1 MRDAQATI
9 VFLNKEKILKESG
22 QDEFLLQH
30 ILQSF
35 IEFDSNT
42 DYRVWF
48 QFSGFI
54 SWLLCK

>member
-42 DYRVWF
+42 DYRV
-48 QFSGFI
+48 
-54 SWLLCK
+54 

>member
-1 MRDAQATI
+1 
-9 VFLNKEKILKESG
+9 LKESG

>member
-35 IEFDSNT
+35 IEFDSICNVT
-42 DYRVWF
+42 SPLYSYHDCSVNN
-48 QFSGFI
+48 
-54 SWLLCK
+54 